1 MSVFWNNFIGL
12 CNERGEKPSI
22 VCRKIAI
29 APSAPTAWKRGAMPN
44 EQSIQKIADYFGV
57 TPNYL
62 CHANA
67 DMTTVPA
74 PRKAVFWENYLE
86 LCNER
91 EIKPTTAVRDMG
103 ISPGAPTS
111 WKLGAVPRIAVAQKV
126 ADYFGVTVERLYHGK
141 AETAADTH
149 KDEIFREIVSTVE
162 SLDEDKQKQLL
173 DYVRFLN
180 SQG

>member
-1 MSVFWNNFIGL
+1 M
-12 CNERGEKPSI
+12 
-22 VCRKIAI
+22 
-29 APSAPTAWKRGAMPN
+29 WKRGTVPN
-44 EQSIQKIADYFGV
+44 QRTLRTVADYFGV
-57 TPNYL
+57 
-62 CHANA
+62 
-67 DMTTVPA
+67 A
-74 PRKAVFWENYLE
+74 PEY
-86 LCNER
+86 LCNENSVSAEPIR
-91 EIKPTTAVRDMG
+91 G
-103 ISPGAPTS
+103 ISATAAIRQIGLSSGTGTS
-111 WKLGAVPRIAVAQKV
+111 WKNGAVPRIAVAQKV

>member
-1 MSVFWNNFIGL
+1 MSVFWNNFISL
-12 CNERGEKPSI
+12 CNERGEKP
-22 VCRKIAI
+22 
-29 APSAPTAWKRGAMPN
+29 APLCKKLGFSSGSPTAWKRGAMPN

-67 DMTTVPA
+67 DMTAAPA

-91 EIKPTTAVRDMG
+91 GIKPTRAIREMG
-103 ISPGAPTS
+103 ISTGIGSS

-141 AETAADTH
+141 TETAADTH